1 MSERSLLLA
10 YYIAASTTFEPE
22 KSSERLA
29 WAITTILVEIIASQ
43 KLSDEQ
49 KREFVDEF
57 VKGSIV
63 NNQNGGRW
71 EHVSQLISNRC
82 ISKLSRMLSNERKCP
97 YLHMYINYQT

>member
-29 WAITTILVEIIASQ
+29 WAITTILVETIASQ
-43 KLSDEQ
+43 KLTDEL

-57 VKGSIV
+57 VKG
-63 NNQNGGRW
+63 RW
-71 EHVSQLISNRC
+71 EHVSKLISNKC